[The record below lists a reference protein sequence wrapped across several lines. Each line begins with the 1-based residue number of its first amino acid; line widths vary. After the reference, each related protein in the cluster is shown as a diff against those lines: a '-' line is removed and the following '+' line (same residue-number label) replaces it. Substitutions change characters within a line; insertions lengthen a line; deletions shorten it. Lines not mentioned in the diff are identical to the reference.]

1 MKEEKTEKAGVVDEK
16 KKSLAT
22 SKKGLVM
29 KKLDPDSAKLLQQLK
44 DRANKKTHG
53 RKVRDSEILALAIKQ
68 ITAEHIQ
75 SLQEATLSERDR
87 LQIAH
92 EEFQR
97 VNGKISIDQ
106 FIGKLLRGEI
116 SKSV

>member
-1 MKEEKTEKAGVVDEK
+1 MSEVNNEKLANADEK
-16 KKSLAT
+16 KKAAAGA
-22 SKKGLVM
+22 KKSLVM
-29 KKLDPDSAKLLQQLK
+29 KKLDLESAKLLQQLK

-68 ITAEHIQ
+68 VTADHIK

-97 VNGKISIDQ
+97 TNGRISLDQ

-116 SKSV
+116 SKGT